1 MTRILSFLVALLCIQ
16 PVFAYQFVYDSV
28 AVEGA
33 DLRLGIN
40 DGRFKGDRTHDLD
53 GRALVHGWT
62 EDELLINYDQD
73 FEGGVKVLG
82 DFFVQDGWW
91 GGHQLRIVLNNPGI
105 EIGSS
110 TGRLNFWHTN
120 HGYTDIYARNIT
132 AADGGS
138 VYGRDFVV
146 ESDARLK
153 ENIRPIRNALETVLQ
168 LRGVEYNFI
177 SDEDK
182 IDHLGFIA
190 QEVEPLL
197 PQLVYPLPDSD
208 KKGLD
213 YQGIIPVLVEAM
225 QEQQK
230 MLTQQAEQ
238 IKALQAEI
246 EVLKQ

>member
-1 MTRILSFLVALLCIQ
+1 MLRILTLLIAFIVMQ
-16 PVFAYQFVYDSV
+16 PVQAFEFIYDSL
-28 AVEGA
+28 AVDGA
-33 DLRLGIN
+33 DLRIGLN
-40 DGRFKGDRTHDLD
+40 DGRWMGNNTHPLD
-53 GRALVHGWT
+53 GRALVHGWLD
-62 EDELLINYDQD
+62 DELLINYDQD

-120 HGYTDIYARNIT
+120 HGYTDLYARNIT

-138 VYGRDFVV
+138 MYGRDFII

-153 ENIRPIRNALETVLQ
+153 ENIRPIRGALETVLQ

-177 SDEDK
+177 DDEDK
-182 IDHLGFIA
+182 IDNLGFIA
-190 QEVEPLL
+190 QEVEKIV

-213 YQGIIPVLVEAM
+213 YQGIIPLLAEAI

-230 MLTQQAEQ
+230 LIAQQAEK
-238 IKALQAEI
+238 IKALEAAVEA
-246 EVLKQ
+246 LK

>member
-1 MTRILSFLVALLCIQ
+1 M
-16 PVFAYQFVYDSV
+16 
-28 AVEGA
+28 
-33 DLRLGIN
+33 
-40 DGRFKGDRTHDLD
+40 
-53 GRALVHGWT
+53 
-62 EDELLINYDQD
+62 
-73 FEGGVKVLG
+73 
-82 DFFVQDGWW
+82 
-91 GGHQLRIVLNNPGI
+91 
-105 EIGSS
+105 
-110 TGRLNFWHTN
+110 
-120 HGYTDIYARNIT
+120 
-132 AADGGS
+132 
-138 VYGRDFVV
+138 YGRDFII

-153 ENIRPIRNALETVLQ
+153 ENVRPIRNALETVLQ

-190 QEVEPLL
+190 QEIEPIL

-213 YQGIIPVLVEAM
+213 YQGFIPVLVEAM

-246 EVLKQ
+246 EALKQ

>member
-1 MTRILSFLVALLCIQ
+1 MVRVLSFLIAFTALQ
-16 PVFAYQFVYDSV
+16 PVQAFEFIYDSL
-28 AVEGA
+28 AIEGA
-33 DLRLGIN
+33 DLRLGLN
-40 DGRFKGDRTHDLD
+40 DGRWKGERTHDLD
-53 GRALVHGWT
+53 GRAMVHGWL
-62 EDELLINYDQD
+62 EDELLINFDQD

-82 DFFVQDGWW
+82 DFFIQDGWW
-91 GGHQLRIVLNNPGI
+91 GGHQLRVVLNNPGI

-138 VYGRDFVV
+138 MYGRDFIV
-146 ESDARLK
+146 ESDVRLK
-153 ENIRPIRNALETVLQ
+153 ENIRPIRSALETVLQ

-190 QEVEPLL
+190 QEVEKVV
-197 PQLVYPLPDSD
+197 PQLVYPLPDTD
-208 KKGLD
+208 KKGVD
-213 YQGIIPVLVEAM
+213 YQGVIPILVEAM

-230 MLTQQAEQ
+230 LIAQQAEQ
-238 IKALQAEI
+238 IKALEAAVKALQ
-246 EVLKQ
+246 

>member
-1 MTRILSFLVALLCIQ
+1 MTRILYFLLAFMMLQ
-16 PVFAYQFVYDSV
+16 PAYAVEFIYDSV
-28 AVEGA
+28 AIDGA

-40 DGRFKGDRTHDLD
+40 DGRWQGDRTHDLD
-53 GRALVHGWT
+53 GRAMVHGWT
-62 EDELLINYDQD
+62 EDELLLNYDQD

-91 GGHQLRIVLNNPGI
+91 GGHQLRVVLNNPGV

-120 HGYTDIYARNIT
+120 DGYTDIYARNIT

-138 VYGRDFVV
+138 MYARDFIT

-153 ENIRPIRNALETVLQ
+153 ENIRPIRSALETVLK

-177 SDEDK
+177 ADEEK

-190 QEVEPLL
+190 QEVEEIV

-213 YQGIIPVLVEAM
+213 YQGIIPILVEAM

-230 MLTQQAEQ
+230 LIAQQAEQ
-238 IKALQAEI
+238 IKALEAAI
-246 EVLKQ
+246 ETLK